1 MRNLYRFL
9 GIFVLVTF
17 IAQADSARAQASNT
31 VSVTSTG
38 FTINIHSGSENVTYQ
53 WVAPAVGTLWDIGSV
68 LVTDSINGASPQGQ
82 IPLGSHIDWVGP
94 AAVLQSV
101 SYQTGSSPSAT
112 LLYSGPTGVTH
123 LTLEPF
129 YDGNFAGITM
139 FADRPNIQDIY
150 LGQLSSPLVAQDIS
164 VPYYSQ
170 AVNYIQSLGLFEN
183 TYFDPFASYASTF
196 TPVEAY
202 YAPNE
207 AGVTNYFSD
216 TWRVSVSQ
224 NITNV
229 LPYAEGNP
237 VSPYMSQ
244 LAGRMVLDVPSG
256 TFSTIASQLT
266 NLTNYGI
273 KNCVVIIG
281 DWQNMG
287 YDNALPLQYPANTA
301 LGGEAGMQQIEAA
314 TQANGCLF
322 ALHEN
327 YSDYYPNYPEYT
339 PAAIML
345 NADGSMVDAWLNP
358 TTGIQSFAA
367 KPSYFIPD
375 AQTNSPNIHAQYGTN
390 ATFIDV
396 NSSLVPWARRD
407 SDPSTSASGMFAP
420 YRNGSIG
427 LWAYERSV
435 EGGPVLGEGENH
447 WFWSGYLDGVEAQF
461 GAQSTPITDGT
472 QAPLFVDFDL
482 TRIHPLQV
490 NHGMGY
496 YERWTPGGTSITST
510 LQLDAYRM
518 QEIIFGHSPYLR
530 DALWYSVPRALLEQN
545 LVSPLSSR
553 YAQQTPNAISYM
565 VNGAWSGASAA
576 AEAGNFSVAQ
586 VSYPNGDTII
596 ANSTSSNM
604 TWNGIQIPQYGWAAT
619 GNDYVAYTALVGS
632 QVADFSR
639 TSSAIYANARNQA
652 DILSEDTVASPSV
665 ASFKQTGTNVLQ
677 IQLAW
682 DVNSTAPGTDYQEFI
697 HFVSSADP
705 ADSNDVSG
713 ATGGPTVIPTGS
725 WTVGEHLV
733 DSVWT
738 YYVPSTMP
746 DGTYSV
752 RVGLYSGDTRVV
764 CYGNNDG
771 NLRYTVGNITI
782 SNNGAT
788 IVFTAVPIVIPSPDP
803 RLNSTGSAV
812 NFGAVVT
819 DGMVM
824 IQKTGQ
830 NSGTLQLSSYPRSRD
845 TLVQIN
851 STVVATPRSVTCDNG
866 DVLTPSV
873 SGQYWQLDLRG
884 RKYCTWNGTLP

>member
-9 GIFVLVTF
+9 GILLLTTVV
-17 IAQADSARAQASNT
+17 AQAGSASAQTNNT

-38 FTINIHSGSENVTYQ
+38 FTINIQSGSENVTYQ
-53 WVAPAVGTLWDIGSV
+53 WVAPAIGTLWDIGSV

-82 IPLGSHIDWVGP
+82 IPMSSHIDWVGP
-94 AAVLQSV
+94 GLVLQSV
-101 SYQTGSSPSAT
+101 SYQTGSSPSAVLT
-112 LLYSGPTGVTH
+112 YSDSAGVTH
-123 LTLEPF
+123 LTLRPF

-139 FADRPNIQDIY
+139 YADRPNIQDIY
-150 LGQLSSPLVAQDIS
+150 LGQLSSPLTVQDIS

-216 TWRVSVSQ
+216 TWRVAVSQ

-237 VSPYMSQ
+237 ASPYMSQ

-256 TFSTIASQLT
+256 TFPTIASQIT
-266 NLTNYGI
+266 NLTDYGI

-281 DWQNMG
+281 DWQDMG
-287 YDNALPLQYPANTA
+287 YDNGLPLQFPANSA
-301 LGGEAGMQQIEAA
+301 LGGSAGMQQIEAA

-339 PAAIML
+339 TAAIMR
-345 NADGSMVDAWLNP
+345 NADGSLLDAWFNP
-358 TTGIQSFAA
+358 TTGIQSYAA
-367 KPSYFIPD
+367 KPSNFIPD
-375 AQTNSPNIHAQYGTN
+375 AQTNSPNIHTQYGTN
-390 ATFIDV
+390 ATFSDV
-396 NSSLVPWARRD
+396 NSALVPWARRD
-407 SDPSTSASGMFAP
+407 SDPSTSGSGMFAP
-420 YRNGSIG
+420 YRNGSVG
-427 LWAYERSV
+427 LWAYERGV

-496 YERWTPGGTSITST
+496 YERWTPGGTTITST

-545 LVSPLSSR
+545 LVSPLATR

-576 AEAGNFSVAQ
+576 AVAGSFSLAQ

-596 ANSTSSNM
+596 ANSTSSNV
-604 TWNGIQIPQYGWAAT
+604 TWNGIQIPQDGWAAT
-619 GNDYVAYTALVGS
+619 GNDYVAYTALVGT
-632 QVADFSR
+632 QIGDFSR

-652 DILSEDTVASPSV
+652 DILSEGTVATPSV
-665 ASFKQTGTNVLQ
+665 ASFKQIGTNAVQ

-682 DVNSTAPGTDYQEFI
+682 DVNTAAPGTDYQEFI
-697 HFVSSADP
+697 HFVSSAEP
-705 ADSNDVSG
+705 ADTNDLSG
-713 ATGGPTVIPTGS
+713 ATGGPTLTPTGS
-725 WTVGEHLV
+725 WTVGEHVV
-733 DSVWT
+733 DGVWT

-752 RVGLYSGDTRVV
+752 RVGLFSGNTREV

-782 SNNGAT
+782 SNNGAN
-788 IVFTAVPIVIPSPDP
+788 IVFTAVAIVIPSPDP
-803 RLNSTGSAV
+803 RLNSAGSAV
-812 NFGAVVT
+812 DFGAVVT

-824 IQKTGQ
+824 IQPGQ
-830 NSGTLQLSSYPRSRD
+830 NSGTLQLSAYPRSRD

-851 STVVATPRSVTCDNG
+851 STVVATPQSVTCDNG
-866 DVLTPSV
+866 NVLTPSV